1 MSVVDVTGPASGS
14 GPRVTLFTEGT
25 YPFVVGGVSTWC
37 DLLLRGLPDVRWSV
51 FALTGAE
58 LEEPVF
64 ELPPNA
70 TLGGHLQLW
79 GPRVPRRTGPR
90 PQRRPGRGRGRAAG
104 PVRGRGGGWPAPPRQ
119 VPAPAGGR

>member
-90 PQRRPGRGRGRAAG
+90 PQRGRGRGRGVGAG
-104 PVRGRGGGWPAPPRQ
+104 LGGGVVGWWAAPRHT
-119 VPAPAGGR
+119 VPAE

>member
-90 PQRRPGRGRGRAAG
+90 PQRRRGRGRGAG
-104 PVRGRGGGWPAPPRQ
+104 AGHVGGGVGCCTRPPEQ
-119 VPAPAGGR
+119 VCAR

>member
-90 PQRRPGRGRGRAAG
+90 PQRRRGPRGGAGGALSPGRLA
-104 PVRGRGGGWPAPPRQ
+104 V
-119 VPAPAGGR
+119 V

>member
-90 PQRRPGRGRGRAAG
+90 PQRRRRRGRVLGAELEMGLLAL
-104 PVRGRGGGWPAPPRQ
+104 
-119 VPAPAGGR
+119 